1 MGTNIADVDS
11 LLLGVRAP
19 VGVLNIT
26 QRKIC
31 IGRGLCVLKP
41 KYEIDNLYWLQG
53 FGVFV
58 GYSYPSNQFFAASCK
73 PILLF

>member
-1 MGTNIADVDS
+1 MIHFIVLIAVYTELYLSQSGIYTDQPTKIAEVDS
-11 LLLGVRAP
+11 LLLCVRAP

-41 KYEIDNLYWLQG
+41 KYEIDNLYW
-53 FGVFV
+53 
-58 GYSYPSNQFFAASCK
+58 
-73 PILLF
+73 